1 MITID
6 GSLGEGGGQMLR
18 SSLALAIVTGQKVHI
33 SKIRARRRKPG
44 LMRQH
49 LTCVNAAA
57 AISQAEVEGAEL
69 GSREVRFH
77 PGTVTGGEYA
87 FRIGTAGSTSLV
99 LQTVLPPL
107 LNAESRSRVTFE
119 GGTHNSMAP
128 PFDFLERAFLP
139 IINQLGPTAAVRLE
153 RPGFYPA
160 GGGLVE
166 LTVEPS
172 HTLGPL
178 MLVERGR
185 LVERRCRALL
195 AHLPNHIGERECSV
209 MIRSLQWPESCTEI
223 VQFDEARCPGNALS
237 VELEF
242 ENVTEVFTGFGEQKK
257 RAETVAREVLS
268 ELKRYRKS
276 DAPVGEHLAD
286 QLLLPLAIGAFQGT
300 GGGVFRTLGL
310 SQHSQTHIDVIR
322 AFMDVTIEVEKCGRA
337 ETEVRIGTQTT
348 TNQQPH
354 ESEQS

>member
-1 MITID
+1 
-6 GSLGEGGGQMLR
+6 MLR

-69 GSREVRFH
+69 CSREVRFH

-107 LNAESRSRVTFE
+107 LNAESRSRVTLE

-209 MIRSLQWPESCTEI
+209 MIRSLQWPESCSGYTI
-223 VQFDEARCPGNALS
+223 CHD
-237 VELEF
+237 
-242 ENVTEVFTGFGEQKK
+242 
-257 RAETVAREVLS
+257 
-268 ELKRYRKS
+268 YS
-276 DAPVGEHLAD
+276 DLAD
-286 QLLLPLAIGAFQGT
+286 
-300 GGGVFRTLGL
+300 
-310 SQHSQTHIDVIR
+310 
-322 AFMDVTIEVEKCGRA
+322 E
-337 ETEVRIGTQTT
+337 
-348 TNQQPH
+348 N
-354 ESEQS
+354 